1 MGARQC
7 ANDRVLDQI
16 LCVAGIAIP
25 AARFALQEGHFK
37 FEQAP
42 KIFNR
47 RVAFPMT
54 RIVNHERAIFP

>member
-1 MGARQC
+1 MRRLTAIFAVG
-7 ANDRVLDQI
+7 VF